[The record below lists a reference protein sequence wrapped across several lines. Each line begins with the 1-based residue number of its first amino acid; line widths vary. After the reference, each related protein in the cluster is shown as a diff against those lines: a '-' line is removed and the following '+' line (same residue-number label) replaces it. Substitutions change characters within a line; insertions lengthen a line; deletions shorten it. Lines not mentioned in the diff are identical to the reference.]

1 MNNFISFDDK
11 KLKNQLNRIIIKFRL
26 SDISNF
32 FLRKLKFR
40 KRFRF
45 FNYLITKENIKND

>member
-1 MNNFISFDDK
+1 MNNFISIDDK
-11 KLKNQLNRIIIKFRL
+11 KLKNQLNRIIKKFRL

-32 FLRKLKFR
+32 FLEKLKYR

-45 FNYLITKENIKND
+45 I

>member
-1 MNNFISFDDK
+1 MNNFISIDDK
-11 KLKNQLNRIIIKFRL
+11 KLKNQLNRIIKNLRL

-32 FLRKLKFR
+32 FLRKLKYR

-45 FNYLITKENIKND
+45 I

>member
-11 KLKNQLNRIIIKFRL
+11 KHKNKLNRIIIKFIL

-45 FNYLITKENIKND
+45 I

>member
-11 KLKNQLNRIIIKFRL
+11 KHKNQLNRIIIKFRL

-32 FLRKLKFR
+32 FLEK
-40 KRFRF
+40 
-45 FNYLITKENIKND
+45 IKIS

>member
-1 MNNFISFDDK
+1 MNNLISIDDK
-11 KLKNQLNRIIIKFRL
+11 KLKNQLNRIIKKFRL

-32 FLRKLKFR
+32 FFLRKLKYR

-45 FNYLITKENIKND
+45 I

>member
-1 MNNFISFDDK
+1 MNNFISINDK
-11 KLKNQLNRIIIKFRL
+11 KLKNQLNRIIKKIRL

-32 FLRKLKFR
+32 FLRKVKYL

-45 FNYLITKENIKND
+45 I